1 MSFANQ
7 LKRLKEAAMR
17 NIPGC
22 PPGKVTVDV
31 RDLRELLHHFD
42 RIDAELRAIHHKTSQ
57 QAVPPALP
65 DWMEC
70 EAKVQAGTANALERF
85 IYENEPAGNSAAEFR
100 AGLLAVL
107 SSAQK
112 VGM

>member
-17 NIPGC
+17 SIPGC
-22 PPGKVTVDV
+22 PPGKVTVNV

-42 RIDAELRAIHHKTSQ
+42 RIDAELRAIHHKASQ
-57 QAVPPALP
+57 QAEPVALP

-70 EAKVQAGTANALERF
+70 EVKAQAGTANALERF
-85 IYENEPAGNSAAEFR
+85 IYENEPAGDSAAKFR

-107 SSAQK
+107 SSEQK
-112 VGM
+112 GDM